1 MEASPK
7 TKTAQ
12 EPKEKDPY
20 PIPGFVWDIRDLIVE
35 WRKVNLLNIILV
47 QHWSSYFC
55 IFFD

>member
-7 TKTAQ
+7 SKTAT

-35 WRKVNLLNIILV
+35 WRKVYIKLI
-47 QHWSSYFC
+47 
-55 IFFD
+55 